1 MSLKTQ
7 KIVYMF
13 TTTKTNLNRL
23 VRVLTHVHAFLKL
36 FKHAFH
42 RQLFFYTYKKKLNFE
57 QTATPTVTHT
67 FWTKLKIMHSSE
79 TLCEDQIL

>member
-1 MSLKTQ
+1 MPF
-7 KIVYMF
+7 IANF
-13 TTTKTNLNRL
+13 
-23 VRVLTHVHAFLKL
+23 
-36 FKHAFH
+36 
-42 RQLFFYTYKKKLNFE
+42 FFYTYKKKLNFE